1 MNSVLAI
8 DIGIKTLSMCVLD
21 NKGVIKLWGVYN
33 TLDCETSRGEAGEK
47 RCKIIQKNGRIC
59 DKLCSVKTSD
69 SPEFFCKTHSP
80 KDCEVL
86 PYTCKKIKD
95 YTLQELA
102 KFMIIS
108 LNATLASN
116 EEAFANVKCVLIELQ
131 PSFAVKMK
139 FISHVVYTKLVEFFM
154 TGDTIVK
161 FVKATEKLK
170 VYDGP
175 EIITT
180 KKGYAKRKYESI
192 QHARYFLDN
201 KFSEEQ
207 REIWQHVI
215 NCSKADD
222 ASDALCYAFYYHHYF
237 NNFNK
242 SQEASEVYKGR
253 KIKRIRKY
261 SKKKCKI

>member
-33 TLDCETSRGEAGEK
+33 TLDCETSGEGGEK
-47 RCKIIQKNGRIC
+47 RCKIIQKNGKIC
-59 DKLCSVKTSD
+59 DKLCSVKTSE

-86 PYTCKKIKD
+86 PYSCKKIKD

-108 LNATLASN
+108 LNRTLASN
-116 EEAFANVKCVLIELQ
+116 KEALVNVKCVLIELQ

-154 TGDTIVK
+154 TGDTVVK

-242 SQEASEVYKGR
+242 TQEASEVYKGR